1 MRFADPYWLYIGLA
15 VVTVLFVL
23 LARAEHLKSRA
34 LELLQKARLRSR
46 STAPSRFRRWLRVA
60 VVTLAVAMGFVALAR
75 PQKGM
80 RWETLERNGI
90 DLLLV
95 VDTSRSMDSDDVKP
109 TRLERAKL
117 AIRDLVER
125 FPGDRIGLVA
135 FAGDAF
141 VESPMTLDHGALL
154 ETVDALD
161 TSVIE
166 RGGTNIGR
174 GIDVAAEAL
183 ATEPGNQKVMV
194 LLTDG
199 EDLEGQGLAEAKRAA
214 SAGIVIDTVGVGTPM
229 GELVPLRDAHGAT
242 IGVVHDEDGKPVRSH
257 LDESGLQAIAQ
268 ATHGAYRPLGA
279 DGRGL
284 DRLYDESLAPLTH
297 EVGTSRI
304 RRVYS
309 EWFAIPLGLALF
321 GILFDALLEKRWRRL
336 AGKSKRWTGASAA
349 AAAAGLLIVASP
361 SPAHASVQ
369 GAAKAY
375 AAGHYDD
382 AAKEFER
389 ESAKNPKDARLAFNA
404 ADAAYRAGQYEAAE
418 TAFKRAL
425 TAADPQLQQRILYN
439 QGDVLY
445 RLGEA
450 QKPDAREETKAQWKE
465 AIKDYEGAIALN
477 PKDADAIYNRDFV
490 QRKLKALEEKQK
502 EQPQK
507 NDSKSDSK
515 NDSKDDKKD
524 SSGSKGKDDAKGGG
538 SGQDQKKGASGDKEG
553 KGSSSGKPSSSGS
566 AQGQAPQ
573 PSPSSQGQG
582 QAQNG
587 KAGTHPSPGQGSNP
601 GPAMPPGGTEG
612 AQPGRLSAR
621 DARALLGSLRGEEHK
636 GLSHGTASGQPTDD
650 APQKDW

>member
-1 MRFADPYWLYIGLA
+1 MNMRFADPYWLTIGLA

-46 STAPSRFRRWLRVA
+46 SATPSRFRRWLRVA
-60 VVTLAVAMGFVALAR
+60 VVTFAVAMGFVALAR

-80 RWETLERNGI
+80 QWETLERNGI

-95 VDTSRSMDSDDVKP
+95 VDTSKSMDSDDVKP

-117 AIRDLVER
+117 AIRDLVDR
-125 FPGDRIGLVA
+125 FPGDRVGLVA

-141 VESPMTLDHGALL
+141 VQSPMTLDHGALL

-161 TSVIE
+161 TSVIA

-174 GIDVAAEAL
+174 GIDVAADAL
-183 ATEPGNQKVMV
+183 STEPGKQKVMV

-214 SAGIVIDTVGVGTPM
+214 SAGIVIDTIGVGTPM
-229 GELVPLRDAHGAT
+229 GELVPLKDAHGGT

-257 LDESGLQAIAQ
+257 LDEAGLQAIAQ
-268 ATHGAYRPLGA
+268 ATHGAYRPLGT

-297 EVGTSRI
+297 EVGASRV

-309 EWFAIPLGLALF
+309 EWFEIPLGLALF
-321 GILFDALLEKRWRRL
+321 GILFDALLERRWRRF
-336 AGKSKRWTGASAA
+336 AGKSKRRWAGGSTAA
-349 AAAAGLLIVASP
+349 VAAGLLVVASP
-361 SPAHASVQ
+361 LEAHASVQ
-369 GAAKAY
+369 SAAKAY
-375 AAGHYDD
+375 VAGHYDD
-382 AAKEFER
+382 AAKEFDK
-389 ESAKNPKDARLAFNA
+389 ESTKNPKDARLAFNA
-404 ADAAYRAGQYEAAE
+404 GDAAYRAGQYEAAE

-425 TAADPQLQQRILYN
+425 TAADPQLQQRVLYN
-439 QGDVLY
+439 EGDVLY

-450 QKPDAREETKAQWKE
+450 QKPEAREETKAQWKE
-465 AIKDYEGAIALN
+465 AIKDYDGAIALN

-490 QRKLKALEEKQK
+490 QKKLKALEEKQK
-502 EQPQK
+502 EEPK
-507 NDSKSDSK
+507 KS
-515 NDSKDDKKD
+515 DSKDDKKD
-524 SSGSKGKDDAKGGG
+524 SSGSKAKDDSKGGG
-538 SGQDQKKGASGDKEG
+538 TGQNQNKGASGDKGG
-553 KGSSSGKPSSSGS
+553 KGDSSGKSSSSGN
-566 AQGQAPQ
+566 AQGQGPQ
-573 PSPSSQGQG
+573 PSTSGRGTG
-582 QAQNG
+582 QARNSPS
-587 KAGTHPSPGQGSNP
+587 GT
-601 GPAMPPGGTEG
+601 PPGGQPNPSKEGPGNDGIEG

-621 DARALLGSLRGEEHK
+621 DARALLGSLRGEERK